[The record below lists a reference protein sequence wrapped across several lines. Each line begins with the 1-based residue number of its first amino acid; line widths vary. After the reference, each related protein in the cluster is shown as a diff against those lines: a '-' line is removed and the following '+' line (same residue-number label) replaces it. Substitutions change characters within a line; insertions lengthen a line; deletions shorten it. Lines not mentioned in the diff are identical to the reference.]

1 MPIIVV
7 RFCFQAYFLFES
19 SNGSL
24 FTIFESDMGYK
35 ILRKCAAL
43 SSSSSS
49 KLQIL
54 SKSITYLFCASQS
67 LSSWRCW
74 LTQVGE
80 CCCTLFWL
88 QDKTE
93 QLALVLHTKWNSI
106 LLGYAFFLQ
115 VLTIQYGFQVTFQFF
130 SLNSLN
136 PLKLLTLKW
145 TFKSL
150 AKCVR
155 KLSQFKMDFFDD
167 FFFKASKLVIC
178 CIGKTKNKAF
188 FICHWFYYST
198 GDKCDGTQFELSL
211 AFWSSSSQAKVLMMQ
226 STRWKYAWICKMTP
240 YVTRLH
246 SPPLF
251 LAFPL
256 YQVINKGYK
265 GYKL

>member
-24 FTIFESDMGYK
+24 ISIFESDMGYK

-54 SKSITYLFCASQS
+54 SKSITYLFCAPQS

-106 LLGYAFFLQ
+106 LLGYAFFFASVDTPTVQ
-115 VLTIQYGFQVTFQFF
+115 SRPKAASEGKKKAMGNF
-130 SLNSLN
+130 SKKATLSGWDSQISL
-136 PLKLLTLKW
+136 
-145 TFKSL
+145 
-150 AKCVR
+150 
-155 KLSQFKMDFFDD
+155 
-167 FFFKASKLVIC
+167 
-178 CIGKTKNKAF
+178 
-188 FICHWFYYST
+188 
-198 GDKCDGTQFELSL
+198 
-211 AFWSSSSQAKVLMMQ
+211 
-226 STRWKYAWICKMTP
+226 
-240 YVTRLH
+240 
-246 SPPLF
+246 
-251 LAFPL
+251 
-256 YQVINKGYK
+256 
-265 GYKL
+265 

>member
-43 SSSSSS
+43 SSPSS

-54 SKSITYLFCASQS
+54 SKSISYLFCAPQS

-106 LLGYAFFLQ
+106 LLGYAFFFASVDNSIWLSSNFPIFFAE
-115 VLTIQYGFQVTFQFF
+115 LTEPIE
-130 SLNSLN
+130 
-136 PLKLLTLKW
+136 
-145 TFKSL
+145 
-150 AKCVR
+150 
-155 KLSQFKMDFFDD
+155 
-167 FFFKASKLVIC
+167 AS
-178 CIGKTKNKAF
+178 N
-188 FICHWFYYST
+188 
-198 GDKCDGTQFELSL
+198 
-211 AFWSSSSQAKVLMMQ
+211 AKVNFQ
-226 STRWKYAWICKMTP
+226 ISC
-240 YVTRLH
+240 
-246 SPPLF
+246 
-251 LAFPL
+251 
-256 YQVINKGYK
+256 QVC
-265 GYKL
+265 